1 MMEEKE
7 YIYIIDDNQ
16 FGELTNACQYI
27 ETGIYDD
34 VIRWVKPCR
43 ETKVEDFKDAAC
55 ICYHSSLSIND
66 NGKWEVLLYCCQI

>member
-34 VIRWVKPCR
+34 VIRWVKPCP
-43 ETKVEDFKDAAC
+43 DFVIASPKN
-55 ICYHSSLSIND
+55 LRQR
-66 NGKWEVLLYCCQI
+66 V